1 MFGKKEK
8 DNIHKNIYY
17 NKNITQS
24 IVDDVIYSI
33 NSLKLTSIDKIK
45 KYINNLHKTTLNF
58 KTITYILKINN
69 LECENFKIKKD
80 IEIFIIDSI
89 LKNKVITIKEIIKN
103 IINKFNIKL
112 SENSIYN
119 TLKKIIFL
127 INKLK

>member
-1 MFGKKEK
+1 MFDKDIKNSAIKLYNNIKHLFNINGKDRIKLIEDTFNCNIKTLYVWKKEK

-17 NKNITQS
+17 NKIITQS

-69 LECENFKIKKD
+69 LECEKFKIKKD
-80 IEIFIIDSI
+80 I
-89 LKNKVITIKEIIKN
+89 
-103 IINKFNIKL
+103 
-112 SENSIYN
+112 YY
-119 TLKKIIFL
+119 
-127 INKLK
+127 